1 MERAALPGRLTGVD
15 EQSDGLQPVPWQTG
29 TVTAIHTETPRAKS
43 FRLRLP
49 EWRVHR
55 PGQYYTLRLTAP
67 DGYQAVRSY
76 SIASSPLDVGEIEL
90 TVDCLMDGEVSPFLH
105 DVVEIGDDLEVRG
118 PLTEYFTWE
127 GSSPV
132 LLVGGGSG
140 VVPLMSMLRYRRR
153 AVPEAEARLLYSV
166 RSPDDVFYR
175 DELGAETTITY
186 TRRTPANWTGATG
199 RIDAELLG
207 RLAWPEGL
215 AYVCGPNGFVESA
228 TQLLMEIGYGP
239 ERLRTERFGPT

>member
-1 MERAALPGRLTGVD
+1 
-15 EQSDGLQPVPWQTG
+15 VPWQNG
-29 TVTAIHTETPRAKS
+29 IVTSIRTETPRAKS

-49 EWRVHR
+49 EWRAHR

-90 TVDCLMDGEVSPFLH
+90 TVDCLTDGEVSPFLH
-105 DVVEIGDDLEVRG
+105 DVVEVGDELELRG

-132 LLVGGGSG
+132 LLIGGGSG
-140 VVPLMSMLRYRRR
+140 VVPLMSMLRHRRL
-153 AVPEAEARLLYSV
+153 AVPEAQARLLYSV

-175 DELGAETTITY
+175 DELGEETTITY
-186 TRRTPANWTGATG
+186 TRRMPAEWTGATG
-199 RIDAELLG
+199 RIDAELVGGLS
-207 RLAWPEGL
+207 WPDGL

-228 TQLLMEIGYGP
+228 TRLLMETGYGAQ
-239 ERLRTERFGPT
+239 RIRTERFGPS